1 MLCKCVKSL
10 NAIRPTSSFSSLQLE
25 RRRVGG
31 SRAPLRLGK
40 RRVSCLGLLA
50 VPPFGRTERGAGHV
64 SPASQRATSA
74 NSDAPSTARAVGQ
87 RKGSEARIDLRLAI
101 VYTVR
106 DGLIVRGRE
115 FASSE
120 EALEA
125 AGLSD

>member
-1 MLCKCVKSL
+1 MEVALHYASASDASL
-10 NAIRPTSSFSSLQLE
+10 VWGCLPSRPSA
-25 RRRVGG
+25 
-31 SRAPLRLGK
+31 AP
-40 RRVSCLGLLA
+40 S
-50 VPPFGRTERGAGHV
+50 GAPGM

-87 RKGSEARIDLRLAI
+87 MKGSEARIDMRVAI

-106 DGLIVRGRE
+106 DGLIVRGQE
-115 FASSE
+115 FASRE